1 MASPGSVISP
11 PCHYTTPCLVLTHVY
26 PVCVGLEGFNHR
38 FSFQNGKRGRG
49 GTNATSGGRLGE
61 AEEVGRDVGQ
71 PLLGTPAASDP
82 LTTVLHEAPGR
93 YRHLLALEER
103 GYP

>member
-1 MASPGSVISP
+1 MEN
-11 PCHYTTPCLVLTHVY
+11 
-26 PVCVGLEGFNHR
+26 EGW
-38 FSFQNGKRGRG
+38 GE
-49 GTNATSGGRLGE
+49 TNATDGGRLRGT
-61 AEEVGRDVGQ
+61 EEVGRDVGH

-82 LTTVLHEAPGR
+82 LTSALHEAPGR

>member
-1 MASPGSVISP
+1 ME
-11 PCHYTTPCLVLTHVY
+11 T
-26 PVCVGLEGFNHR
+26 E
-38 FSFQNGKRGRG
+38 GRG
-49 GTNATSGGRLGE
+49 ETNATDGGRLGRT
-61 AEEVGRDVGQ
+61 EEVERDVGQ

-82 LTTVLHEAPGR
+82 LTNALHEAPGR